1 MSVGISLACLAA
13 AVANEGAIGVIGT
26 AGIGMEEE
34 DWEKEFEESN
44 IRALRKEIRKARQM
58 TKGII
63 GVNIMVALTNF
74 QDMVRVSIEEGIDI
88 IFSGAGLP
96 LSLPKIA
103 GEKCRTKLAPIV
115 SSGRA
120 AGVICKAW
128 HQRYKRIPDAVVV
141 EGPLAGGHLGFT
153 MEQLEEIDDYKLE
166 KLVKDVMEALK
177 PWEDTYKKKIPV
189 IAAGGIYTGK
199 DIVKFLR
206 MGAAGVQMGTRFVAT
221 EECDASPAFKE
232 YFVRAKKED
241 LMVIK
246 SPVGMPG
253 RAIKNDFLVKVHS
266 GEKVPF
272 SCSYHCL
279 VTCNPRKSIYCIAKA
294 LINAKRGEFD
304 YGFAFAGENAYRI
317 ERIMTVKELI
327 SDLVKEAEADA

>member
-13 AVANEGAIGVIGT
+13 AVANEGAIGVMGT
-26 AGIGMEEE
+26 AGIGMEED
-34 DWEKEFEESN
+34 DWEDDYLGSN
-44 IRALRKEIRKARQM
+44 INALRKEIRKARQM

-96 LSLPKIA
+96 LNLPKIA

-120 AGVICKAW
+120 AAVICKAW
-128 HQRYKRIPDAVVV
+128 HQRYKRVPDAVVV

-153 MEQLEEIDDYKLE
+153 MEQLDNNSFRLE
-166 KLVKDVMEALK
+166 NLVKDVIAALK
-177 PWEDTYKKKIPV
+177 PWEETYKKKIPV

-199 DIVKFLR
+199 DIVKFIK
-206 MGAAGVQMGTRFVAT
+206 MGAAGVQMATRFVAT
-221 EECDASPAFKE
+221 DECDASPAFKE
-232 YFVRAKKED
+232 YFLKAKKED
-241 LMVIK
+241 LMIIK

-253 RAIKNDFLVKVHS
+253 RAIKNDFLVRVHS
-266 GEKVPF
+266 GEKIPF
-272 SCSYHCL
+272 RCSYHCL
-279 VTCNPRKSIYCIAKA
+279 VTCNPGRSIYCIARA
-294 LINAKRGEFD
+294 LTNAKRGKFD
-304 YGFAFAGENAYRI
+304 YGFAFAGQNAYRVEKI
-317 ERIMTVKELI
+317 ISVKELI
-327 SDLVKEAEADA
+327 HSLVQEAEATA